1 MRSDRA
7 RYASNTLRQGTA
19 EENKETADG
28 TITYFGTYSLSETDR
43 VMAIHVDGSSFPNW
57 NGSDLKR
64 IVAITGDQLTLTVPI
79 PGGESVDV
87 VWKRAK

>member
-1 MRSDRA
+1 
-7 RYASNTLRQGTA
+7 
-19 EENKETADG
+19 
-28 TITYFGTYSLSETDR
+28 
-43 VMAIHVDGSSFPNW
+43 MAIHVDGSSFPNW